1 MKKLLLFIIAILVL
15 TPNLIVFGDTREEF
29 RGVWVSTVLN
39 LDFPKSFDEKAQK
52 EEIIKILDTCRDL
65 NTNAVFF
72 QVKPAG
78 DAFYKSKYLPYSEY
92 LTGEFGKE
100 PSYDV
105 LAFFI
110 EEAKKR
116 GIELHAW
123 FNPYRVSM
131 NTTGESVT
139 SGKSLVKKYPQWVKI
154 ANNRYVFDPGI
165 PKVREFIINC
175 VMEVVENY
183 DIAGVHFDDYF
194 YYESDSS
201 KLDDD
206 ETFKKYGGGFENKDD
221 WRRNNTYL
229 LIKELRGKINSVKP
243 QIKFGI
249 SPSGVWRNKS
259 DDEEGSDTGNA
270 YSHYDRA
277 YIDTIKLVEENL
289 IDYIAPQIYWSH
301 TYPGTPYGTVAKW
314 WEEVLK
320 NKNCHLYV
328 GLAAYKINDNED
340 IAWHE
345 DDGAAEIAKQIQYNQ
360 ESPVIKGSILFRYE
374 SLITEKNKKAYEAV
388 KSKWNEKAQVPQM
401 EWKNKKT
408 PKKPGV
414 EIVDDKIYLKP
425 DENAEKF
432 IIYKTNG
439 EGETVYQVLT
449 NTGEK
454 TLLDLDF
461 TKSYKIVAV
470 SQNEESEPLILEKA
484 EREEHNKIIKP
495 PVYACF
501 LFVLGIGILLFIR

>member
-65 NTNAVFF
+65 NINAVFF

-165 PKVREFIINC
+165 PEVREFIINC

-229 LIKELRGKINSVKP
+229 L
-243 QIKFGI
+243 
-249 SPSGVWRNKS
+249 
-259 DDEEGSDTGNA
+259 
-270 YSHYDRA
+270 
-277 YIDTIKLVEENL
+277 
-289 IDYIAPQIYWSH
+289 
-301 TYPGTPYGTVAKW
+301 
-314 WEEVLK
+314 
-320 NKNCHLYV
+320 
-328 GLAAYKINDNED
+328 
-340 IAWHE
+340 
-345 DDGAAEIAKQIQYNQ
+345 
-360 ESPVIKGSILFRYE
+360 
-374 SLITEKNKKAYEAV
+374 
-388 KSKWNEKAQVPQM
+388 
-401 EWKNKKT
+401 
-408 PKKPGV
+408 
-414 EIVDDKIYLKP
+414 
-425 DENAEKF
+425 
-432 IIYKTNG
+432 
-439 EGETVYQVLT
+439 
-449 NTGEK
+449 
-454 TLLDLDF
+454 
-461 TKSYKIVAV
+461 
-470 SQNEESEPLILEKA
+470 
-484 EREEHNKIIKP
+484 
-495 PVYACF
+495 
-501 LFVLGIGILLFIR
+501 